1 MIQSCIIARSEVTG
15 KIQNGVFTPNMQTLL
30 AVRAKLTTYY
40 DEALRVIAELSA
52 GSAVGVPDFVVLA
65 IQI

>member
-1 MIQSCIIARSEVTG
+1 MIQSCIIASEVTG

-40 DEALRVIAELSA
+40 DEALMIAELSA
-52 GSAVGVPDFVVLA
+52 GSAVGVPDFW
-65 IQI
+65 QF